1 MLGKRIGLGKFLFI
15 SAIFLIAMA
24 FSIAS
29 ADSVPYQNTSNPYWH
44 DTPII
49 DGRHIYGY
57 VHPPYEHIPL
67 ISPTNTT
74 PNEPAP
80 ISTPPVPT
88 PTPSLLESYS
98 NSDPNAPPRT
108 PYPPPAGRLPI
119 FDLHEPDC
127 PTNEMV
133 HGYPIPSPTQTPSL
147 PVEFSN
153 SISIL
158 QNRISPSFQNLNI
171 QQIIGSFEIE
181 RERASEPVG
190 ELQYFQGLYLDPLSK
205 TWSTFA
211 VDDAGNTFSE
221 PVRWIS
227 VRV

>member
-80 ISTPPVPT
+80 IATP

-108 PYPPPAGRLPI
+108 IVSSPVMAINKNDILTCYKSQSVSTDTTI
-119 FDLHEPDC
+119 FDCAD
-127 PTNEMV
+127 N
-133 HGYPIPSPTQTPSL
+133 GYPTIHRNTPISPP
-147 PVEFSN
+147 
-153 SISIL
+153 IL

-171 QQIIGSFEIE
+171 QQTIGSFEIE

-190 ELQYFQGLYLDPLSK
+190 ELQYFQGLYLDPLSGVYY
-205 TWSTFA
+205 TFA